1 MTPLFVSGWAGC
13 ECIYPQLARDC
24 RMLIP
29 FLRHE
34 EPEIARILHQGGG
47 TLLGWSTGAHMIL
60 KLFPDILRKFE
71 RIILAGP
78 FLSFTR
84 YVPKA
89 RLEAMIRAMSKNP
102 ERTVAGFMAKC
113 GYCGPL
119 SISRP
124 DHPALV
130 RGLSFLLTSEA
141 SITEPLSAEQVTL
154 VHGARDRIV
163 PVQASL
169 DLHAL
174 LPGSALLLP
183 DQGHQIEESFL
194 LELLA

>member
-34 EPEIARILHQGGG
+34 EPEIARILHQGGS

-89 RLEAMIRAMSKNP
+89 RLEAMIRAMT
-102 ERTVAGFMAKC
+102 RTRSAPWPASW
-113 GYCGPL
+113 P
-119 SISRP
+119 SADTAARSR
-124 DHPALV
+124 
-130 RGLSFLLTSEA
+130 
-141 SITEPLSAEQVTL
+141 SAAPTIRL
-154 VHGARDRIV
+154 WCA
-163 PVQASL
+163 A
-169 DLHAL
+169 
-174 LPGSALLLP
+174 
-183 DQGHQIEESFL
+183 
-194 LELLA
+194 